1 MRDFVY
7 HSPET
12 LEESLQLLGEYGE
25 NARPIAGGTAV
36 VTLMKQNLILAD
48 HLVSLGKLSEL
59 QTITEHNGDLIIGA
73 LVTHRQLETNLTV
86 RKNSPLITEVFNRVA
101 TIRIRNIAT
110 VGGSLAHAD
119 PAQDPPPALIVSNAY
134 VTLTSLTGTRQLPV
148 EELFLDYYQSNI
160 EPDELLTSLTIPK
173 QPENARSV
181 YLKFLPKTQD
191 DYAAVSV
198 AALGQMKEG
207 QCEDIKLALGSA
219 GPTPVRATRVES
231 ELKGKSITP
240 KLLKLAAES
249 VVEQIDPMDDSRG
262 SAMYKKDMAIVF
274 TRRALEQVLGVT

>member
-36 VTLMKQNLILAD
+36 VTLMKQNLIFAD

-73 LVTHRQLETNLTV
+73 LVTHRQVETNLTV
-86 RKNSPLITEVFNRVA
+86 RKNSPLITEVFNRGA
-101 TIRIRNIAT
+101 TIRSRNIAT

-160 EPDELLTSLTIPK
+160 EPNELLTSVTIPK
-173 QPENARSV
+173 QPVNARSV

-219 GPTPVRATRVES
+219 GPTPVRATTVES

-262 SAMYKKDMAIVF
+262 SSMYKKDMAIVF
-274 TRRALEQVLGVT
+274 TRRALEQALGVT

>member
-73 LVTHRQLETNLTV
+73 LVTHRQVETNLTV

-173 QPENARSV
+173 QPVNARSV

-262 SAMYKKDMAIVF
+262 SSMYKKDMAIVF